1 VSILDNDELRLQ
13 AYCDDELDPASVI
26 EFERRLAADASLMAR
41 YDNII
46 ALRSALRSLPRHQLP
61 AALHAGVHAA
71 LSSARRQAEVVH
83 REAGH
88 PVRRSWSWRA
98 LAASAVIGAVFGGS
112 VMSTM
117 ERADLQQ
124 DVSRQIAAGHIRS
137 LLAPQPFDIASS
149 DRHTVKPWFTA
160 RLPESPQVVDLAA
173 QGFRLAGGRVDV
185 IGTVPVATL
194 VYQHAAH
201 IISLISL
208 RSEDSV
214 PDGVVA
220 GYNMRSWSD
229 GEFTYVAVS
238 DLPMEKLASFERAF
252 TDATRQNRMPP
263 ADSPVRKSSPGAE

>member
-1 VSILDNDELRLQ
+1 MSILDNDDLRLQ

-26 EFERRLAADASLMAR
+26 EFERRLASDASLTAR
-41 YDNII
+41 YNNII
-46 ALRSALRSLPRHQLP
+46 AVRSALRSLPRRHMPATLP
-61 AALHAGVHAA
+61 ARVDAA
-71 LSSARRQAEVVH
+71 LSSARGPAEANP
-83 REAGH
+83 EIGH
-88 PVRRSWSWRA
+88 LARRSWSWRA
-98 LAASAVIGAVFGGS
+98 LAAATVVGAVLGGS
-112 VMSTM
+112 VMSTI
-117 ERADLQQ
+117 ERADVQQ
-124 DVSRQIAAGHIRS
+124 DVSHQIAAGHIRS

-173 QGFRLAGGRVDV
+173 QGFRLVGGRVDI
-185 IGTVPVATL
+185 IGTLPVATL

-208 RSEDSV
+208 RLEDSV

-229 GEFTYVAVS
+229 HEFNYVAVS

-252 TDATRQNRMPP
+252 TDATRQDRLPP
-263 ADSPVRKSSPGAE
+263 ADSSARKISPGTE

>member
-1 VSILDNDELRLQ
+1 VSILDNDDLRLQ

-26 EFERRLAADASLMAR
+26 EFERRLDSDASLTAR
-41 YDNII
+41 YNNII
-46 ALRSALRSLPRHQLP
+46 AVRSVLRSLPRRHMPTTLP
-61 AALHAGVHAA
+61 ARVDAA
-71 LSSARRQAEVVH
+71 LSSARIQAEVASP
-83 REAGH
+83 EIGH
-88 PVRRSWSWRA
+88 LARRSWSWRA
-98 LAASAVIGAVFGGS
+98 LAAATVVGAVLGGS
-112 VMSTM
+112 VMSTL
-117 ERADLQQ
+117 ERADLQ
-124 DVSRQIAAGHIRS
+124 DVSHQIAAGHIRS

-185 IGTVPVATL
+185 IGTLPVATL

-208 RSEDSV
+208 RLEDSV

-229 GEFTYVAVS
+229 HEFTYVAVS

-252 TDATRQNRMPP
+252 TDATRQDRMPP
-263 ADSPVRKSSPGAE
+263 ADSPVRKISPGAE

>member
-1 VSILDNDELRLQ
+1 VSILDNDDLRLQ

-26 EFERRLAADASLMAR
+26 EFEHRLASDASLMAK
-41 YDNII
+41 YNDII
-46 ALRSALRSLPRHQLP
+46 ALRSALRSLPRRHMPATLP
-61 AALHAGVHAA
+61 ARVHAA
-71 LSSARRQAEVVH
+71 LSSARGRAEVVSSEVGSLA
-83 REAGH
+83 RG
-88 PVRRSWSWRA
+88 SWSWRA
-98 LAASAVIGAVFGGS
+98 LAAAAVVGAVLGGS
-112 VMSTM
+112 VMSTI

-185 IGTVPVATL
+185 IGTIPVATL

-201 IISLISL
+201 TISLISL
-208 RSEDSV
+208 RLEDSV

-229 GEFTYVAVS
+229 NEFTYVAVS

-252 TDATRQNRMPP
+252 TDATRRDRMPP
-263 ADSPVRKSSPGAE
+263 ADSPVRKISPGAE

>member
-1 VSILDNDELRLQ
+1 VSVPDNDDLRLQ
-13 AYCDDELDPASVI
+13 AYCDDELDPASAI
-26 EFERRLAADASLMAR
+26 EFEHRLASDASLTAR

-46 ALRSALRSLPRHQLP
+46 ALRGALRSLPRHYIPATLHARVR
-61 AALHAGVHAA
+61 AALASTREHAA
-71 LSSARRQAEVVH
+71 AMDPEPGRPAQ
-83 REAGH
+83 
-88 PVRRSWSWRA
+88 RSWSWRA
-98 LAASAVIGAVFGGS
+98 LAASTIIGAVLGGS
-112 VMSTM
+112 VMSTF
-117 ERADLQQ
+117 ELADLQP
-124 DVSRQIAAGHIRS
+124 DITSQIAAGHIRS

-149 DRHTVKPWFTA
+149 DRHTVKPWFTT

-208 RSEDSV
+208 QSGRSV

-229 GEFTYVAVS
+229 REFTYVAVS
-238 DLPMEKLASFERAF
+238 DLPMEKLASFEQAF
-252 TDATRQNRMPP
+252 TAATR
-263 ADSPVRKSSPGAE
+263 